1 MSRRLAGNVIKLE
14 VYFGADRQ
22 TIMIRRNQD
31 LIVRDVMEEI
41 EKSIGIPLEEQVIF
55 HKGNNLNEHMNVT
68 LEQLGIE
75 NNHPIRINRD
85 PDLPKRSPRQNRPIN
100 NGMGPQFP
108 QQQQMMNGYP
118 QQQQMMNMNNQ
129 APQVFQHNLDPK
141 SYLKEIQPGRVPDP
155 TPYQVQLYK
164 YNNLLS
170 LIQFNL
176 FRLSISLLLFRLVNH
191 YRMRRVSCKNLRDLK
206 TYSN

>member
-31 LIVRDVMEEI
+31 LVVRDVMEEI
-41 EKSIGIPLEEQVIF
+41 EKAIGIPFEEQVIF
-55 HKGNNLNEHMNVT
+55 HKGNNLSEYMDTT

-85 PDLPKRSPRQNRPIN
+85 PLLPKRSPRQNRSPN
-100 NGMGPQFP
+100 NGMGH
-108 QQQQMMNGYP
+108 QQMISGYP
-118 QQQQMMNMNNQ
+118 QDHMMMNNQ
-129 APQVFQHNLDPK
+129 VPQVVQHSLDPK

-164 YNNLLS
+164 
-170 LIQFNL
+170 
-176 FRLSISLLLFRLVNH
+176 
-191 YRMRRVSCKNLRDLK
+191 
-206 TYSN
+206 